1 VSRYNFDGEQDQS
14 HGTVI
19 LLTPL
24 AGSRYRRY
32 KVVKGA
38 GIKAK
43 TMTSL
48 LILTGV
54 VSKSVVNFLSTTIII
69 KGTILFFLVIEMN
82 LCSSSGL
89 SDFIKA

>member
-1 VSRYNFDGEQDQS
+1 
-14 HGTVI
+14 
-19 LLTPL
+19 
-24 AGSRYRRY
+24 
-32 KVVKGA
+32 
-38 GIKAK
+38 
-43 TMTSL
+43 MTSL